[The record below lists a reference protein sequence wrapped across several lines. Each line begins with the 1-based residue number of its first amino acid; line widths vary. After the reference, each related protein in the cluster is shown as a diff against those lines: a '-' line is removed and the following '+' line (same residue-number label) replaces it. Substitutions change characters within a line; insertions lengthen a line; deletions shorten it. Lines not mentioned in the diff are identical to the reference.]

1 MSEQENVVEQKP
13 SHWTDEQWRAIIEKG
28 DNLLVAAA
36 AGSGKTSVL
45 VERIIRKISDVNDAV
60 GVDQLLVVTFT
71 NAAAAEM
78 RHRIGDALRK
88 ALESDPTSAHLR
100 KQLVLLQRATITT
113 LHSFC
118 LGLLRQ
124 YYFIVELDP
133 GFRIADQM
141 EAELLRQD
149 VLEEQFE
156 HWYESDESFAALA
169 DVMVEGQDDDALMGL
184 FMRLFDF
191 SQSHPHPDRWLKN
204 AADMFAHTQVEEL
217 HESPWVVTLTGAISL
232 ELSALES
239 QVKKAIALAEEP
251 DGPGAYVPLLQQEL
265 TFIHQAKCAAEQ
277 GWKQLDDSM
286 RSIAFGRLP
295 AVKDADPLLKEQV
308 QKLRN
313 GVKEKIKKLLEEY
326 FTMTPEQYATD
337 LNRMAPYMHTLARL
351 VSEFKQAF
359 RQAKQERALVDFSDL
374 EHMALRI
381 LQQEQED
388 GSFVPSAIAMQLQE
402 QFAEVLV
409 DEYQDINLVQETILQ
424 LVSRKETAGVAA
436 NRFMVGDVKQSIYR
450 FRLAEPNLFMQ
461 KYDSY
466 ETNEEKDPFAPK
478 EKSVP
483 LELKG
488 KRIDLAANFR
498 SRKEVVDAV
507 NYLFRLVMTPR
518 VGEITYDQAAELI
531 GRASYPEIEPEQ
543 LVVEVHLIDRTGVE
557 SEESS
562 LGQVSERAGTSS
574 TGSIDSYDSEGEA
587 LPTLEEEA
595 SVAQLEARLIAK
607 RIKEWLEPGVGGQP
621 LLVFDKKTQ
630 GMRPLEYR
638 DIVILLRST
647 AGWGQA
653 IADECKQAGIP
664 IYVEQNQGYFSAN
677 EVDVIMS
684 LLRVIDNPKQDIPL
698 TAVLRSP
705 LIGLSEEDL
714 AQIRVLTPT
723 GPFYQAIEQYV
734 MSEEEQLNRVVM
746 AKLRRFYRMV
756 QGWRTRGRRSSVAEL
771 LSDIYTET
779 GYVDYVASLENG
791 SQRQANLRALYDRA
805 KQYEATS
812 YRGLFR
818 FLRFIDRMQEQE
830 NDLGEART
838 ITESENVVRLMTIH
852 KSKGLE
858 FPVVFVAGMGKQ
870 FNQSDMKGRFLLHK
884 DLGFG
889 PQVADAVL
897 RLRYPSLAFLGI
909 RQKLKLEMLA
919 EEMRV
924 LYVALTRAR
933 EKLILVGSAK
943 DLSKSAIAWCSQSTD
958 KETLS
963 DEDLIQAKGYLD
975 WIGRALVRHKH
986 GEPLRLLCPESQ
998 DISSIPLVRDPS
1010 VWQFQF
1016 YQPSDLMAITEQ
1028 SEHDEEVFSLLQK
1041 RKPVPDHPHA
1051 EEWRDQ
1057 IRSVLEWQYASQVV
1071 SQVPAKWT
1079 VSELKSQAV
1088 NLADGAEGAGVKLDW
1103 ENERIDTQSQVVAGI
1118 ESQIDRQ
1125 LTTQAAAEE
1134 RGHLNASLEQIAEG
1148 PRLRPSRLTKKP
1160 RFLTEMD
1167 KKSKDI
1173 NSEKCDPKIIT
1184 NNDSVIIKEER
1195 REKLVNQTKY
1205 EKPIF
1210 TKAEIGT
1217 FTHLIMQN
1225 LQLNRALDQ
1234 ADVTDQIEQMIAG
1247 QMLTREQ
1254 ANVVDIASI
1263 ARFFAS
1269 DLGQR
1274 MQKAT
1279 KVYRELPFTL
1289 AVPLRDIR
1297 SRLLAE
1303 QAELLLSD
1311 SGDERVLVQG
1321 VIDCVIREADGG
1333 LTLIDYKTDR
1343 LPADETKAAQML
1355 RTRYKEQISLYTL
1368 ALEESW
1374 KEPVANRYLIAMS
1387 TGLAVPLHEE

>member
-1 MSEQENVVEQKP
+1 MSEQENKMEQKP

-45 VERIIRKISDVNDAV
+45 VERIIRRISDVNNAV

-78 RHRIGDALRK
+78 RHRIGDALRQ

-124 YYFIVELDP
+124 YYFMVELDP

-156 HWYESDESFAALA
+156 QWYESDESFAALA
-169 DVMVEGQDDDALMGL
+169 DVMVESQDDEALMGL

-191 SQSHPHPDRWLKN
+191 SQSHPHPERWLKD
-204 AADMFAHTQVEEL
+204 AADMFANTQVEEL
-217 HESPWVVTLTGAISL
+217 HESPWVVTLSGAISL

-251 DGPGAYVPLLQQEL
+251 DGPGAYIPLLQQEL
-265 TFIHQAKCAAEQ
+265 SLINQAKCAAEQ
-277 GWKQLDDSM
+277 GWNQLDDSM
-286 RSIAFGRLP
+286 RSITFGRLP
-295 AVKDADPLLKEQV
+295 AVKDADPLIKEQI

-313 GVKEKIKKLLEEY
+313 GAKDKIKKLLEEY
-326 FTMTPEQYATD
+326 FTMTPEQYTAD
-337 LNRMAPYMHTLARL
+337 LQRMAPYMQTLARL

-374 EHMALRI
+374 EHLALRI

-424 LVSRKETAGVAA
+424 LVSRKETAEVAA

-466 ETNEEKDPFAPK
+466 ETNQEKDPFAPK
-478 EKSVP
+478 EQDAP

-507 NYLFRLVMTPR
+507 NYIFRLVMTPR

-543 LVVEVHLIDRTGVE
+543 LAVEVHLIDRTGFE
-557 SEESS
+557 SEESNS
-562 LGQVSERAGTSS
+562 GQVSERTSTNS
-574 TGSIDSYDSEGEA
+574 IGSIDSYDTEVEA

-638 DIVILLRST
+638 DIVILLRAT

-677 EVDVIMS
+677 EVDIIMS

-714 AQIRVLTPT
+714 ALIRVLTPT
-723 GPFYQAIEQYV
+723 GPFYQAVEQYV
-734 MSEEEQLNRVVM
+734 MAEEEQLNRVVM

-963 DEDLIQAKGYLD
+963 DEDLVQAKGYLD
-975 WIGRALVRHKH
+975 WIGRALVRHKN
-986 GEPLRLLCPESQ
+986 GEPLRLLCPDTQ
-998 DISSIPLVRDPS
+998 DNSSIPLVRDPS

-1016 YQPSDLMAITEQ
+1016 YQPSDLIAITEQ

-1041 RKPVPDHPHA
+1041 RKPVPDHPHS
-1051 EEWRDQ
+1051 EEWRDK
-1057 IRSVLEWQYASQVV
+1057 IRSVLEWQYAPQVV
-1071 SQVPAKWT
+1071 SQVPAKWS
-1079 VSELKSQAV
+1079 VSQLKSQAV
-1088 NLADGAEGAGVKLDW
+1088 NLTEGVGEDGVKIDW
-1103 ENERIDTQSQVVAGI
+1103 ENDRLETHSQSVSGL
-1118 ESQIDRQ
+1118 ESQTDMQSPTRSV
-1125 LTTQAAAEE
+1125 AE
-1134 RGHLNASLEQIAEG
+1134 GYSHLNPNLEKIAES
-1148 PRLRPSRLTKKP
+1148 PNSHRSRLTKKP
-1160 RFLTEMD
+1160 RFLADMD
-1167 KKSKDI
+1167 KNREEI
-1173 NSEKCDPKIIT
+1173 NSEIDDIKIMTSSDPATSK
-1184 NNDSVIIKEER
+1184 V
-1195 REKLVNQTKY
+1195 EKRGKLENKTRD

-1210 TKAEIGT
+1210 TKAEVGT

-1225 LQLNRALDQ
+1225 VELNRALDQ
-1234 ADVTDQIEQMIAG
+1234 ANVTDQIEQMIAR

-1254 ANVVDIASI
+1254 ASVVDIASI
-1263 ARFFAS
+1263 TRFFAS

-1297 SRLLAE
+1297 SRLLAD
-1303 QAELLLSD
+1303 QTELLLTD

-1321 VIDCVIREADGG
+1321 VIDCVIREENGG

-1343 LPADETKAAQML
+1343 LPPNENEAVQLL
-1355 RTRYKEQISLYTL
+1355 RTRYNEQISLYTR

-1374 KEPVANRYLIAMS
+1374 KEPVTKRYLVAMAM
-1387 TGLAVPLHEE
+1387 GLAVPLHEE

>member
-1 MSEQENVVEQKP
+1 MNEQEKLIEQKP

-45 VERIIRKISDVNDAV
+45 VERIIRRISDVNDAV

-78 RHRIGDALRK
+78 RHRIGEALRK
-88 ALESDPTSAHLR
+88 ALENDPTSAHLR
-100 KQLVLLQRATITT
+100 RQLALLQRATITT

-149 VLEEQFE
+149 VLEEKFE
-156 HWYESDESFAALA
+156 QWYESDESFAALA
-169 DVMVEGQDDDALMGL
+169 DVMVEGQDDDALMSL

-191 SQSHPHPDRWLKN
+191 SQSHPHPERWLKN
-204 AADMFAHTQVEEL
+204 AADMFANTQVGDL

-232 ELSALES
+232 ELSALEA
-239 QVKKAIALAEEP
+239 QVKKAIILAEAL

-265 TFIHQAKCAAEQ
+265 SLIYQAKCATEQ
-277 GWKQLDDSM
+277 GWNQLDDSM
-286 RSIAFGRLP
+286 RSITFGRLP
-295 AVKDADPLLKEQV
+295 AVKDADPQIKEQV

-313 GVKEKIKKLLEEY
+313 GVKDKIKKLLEEY
-326 FTMTPEQYATD
+326 FTMTPEQYAAD
-337 LNRMAPYMHTLARL
+337 LQRMAPYMQTLARL

-374 EHMALRI
+374 EHLALRI

-388 GSFVPSAIAMQLQE
+388 GNFVPSAIALQLQE

-424 LVSRKETAGVAA
+424 LVSRQETEGVAA

-478 EKSVP
+478 EDVP

-498 SRKEVVDAV
+498 SRREVVDAV
-507 NYLFRLVMTPR
+507 NYIFRQVMTPR

-543 LVVEVHLIDRTGVE
+543 LAVEVHLIDRTGVE
-557 SEESS
+557 SEESES
-562 LGQVSERAGTSS
+562 GQVREWAGTSHE
-574 TGSIDSYDSEGEA
+574 GSIDSFDAEIEA
-587 LPTLEEEA
+587 LPALEEEA

-607 RIKEWLEPGVGGQP
+607 RIKDWLEPGVGGQP
-621 LLVFDKKTQ
+621 LLVFDKKIQ

-638 DIVILLRST
+638 DIVILLRAT
-647 AGWGQA
+647 TGWGQA
-653 IADECKQAGIP
+653 MADECKQAGIP

-705 LIGLSEEDL
+705 LIGISEEDL

-723 GPFYQAIEQYV
+723 GPFYQAVEQYV
-734 MSEEEQLNRVVM
+734 MAEEAEVNRVVM
-746 AKLRRFYRMV
+746 AKLRRFYWMV
-756 QGWRTRGRRSSVAEL
+756 QGWRTLGRRSSVAEL
-771 LSDIYTET
+771 LSNIYAET
-779 GYVDYVASLENG
+779 GYVDYVVSLENG
-791 SQRQANLRALYDRA
+791 QQRQANLRALYDRA

-943 DLSKSAIAWCSQSTD
+943 DLSKSVISWCSQSTD

-975 WIGRALVRHKH
+975 WIGRALVRHKS
-986 GEPLRLLCPESQ
+986 GESLRLLCPDTQ

-1016 YQPSDLMAITEQ
+1016 YQPSDLIAMTEQ
-1028 SEHDEEVFSLLQK
+1028 SERDEEVFALLQK

-1051 EEWRDQ
+1051 EEWRDK
-1057 IRSVLEWQYASQVV
+1057 IRSVLEWQYSLQIV
-1071 SQVPAKWT
+1071 SQVAAKWS
-1079 VSELKSQAV
+1079 VSDLKRQAAY
-1088 NLADGAEGAGVKLDW
+1088 LADGVREDAIQVDW
-1103 ENERIDTQSQVVAGI
+1103 ENGPTEARVISGREQQPEVQAVIRPVA
-1118 ESQIDRQ
+1118 EVNS
-1125 LTTQAAAEE
+1125 TSTS
-1134 RGHLNASLEQIAEG
+1134 SLENVRESPKLKQ
-1148 PRLRPSRLTKKP
+1148 SRLTKKP
-1160 RFLTEMD
+1160 RFLADMD
-1167 KKSKDI
+1167 KSSEGI
-1173 NSEKCDPKIIT
+1173 NSEENGTKNMTKSDPDK
-1184 NNDSVIIKEER
+1184 
-1195 REKLVNQTKY
+1195 
-1205 EKPIF
+1205 KPIF
-1210 TKAEIGT
+1210 TKAEVGT

-1225 LQLNRALDQ
+1225 LQLDRALDQ
-1234 ADVTDQIEQMIAG
+1234 AGVTAQIEEMVAR

-1254 ANVVDIASI
+1254 ASVIDIASI

-1269 DLGQR
+1269 DVGQR
-1274 MQKAT
+1274 MQRAT
-1279 KVYRELPFTL
+1279 VVYRELPFTL

-1297 SRLLAE
+1297 ARLLAE
-1303 QAELLLSD
+1303 QTELSLAD
-1311 SGDERVLVQG
+1311 SGNEQVLVQG
-1321 VIDCVIREADGG
+1321 VIDCVIREENGG

-1343 LPADETKAAQML
+1343 LPLDENEAAQLL
-1355 RTRYKEQISLYTL
+1355 RTRYHEQITLYTR

-1374 KEPVANRYLIAMS
+1374 KEPVTKRYLIAMA
-1387 TGLAVPLHEE
+1387 TGLAVPLHEK

>member
-1 MSEQENVVEQKP
+1 MSEQENKMEQKP

-45 VERIIRKISDVNDAV
+45 VERIIRRISDVNNAV

-78 RHRIGDALRK
+78 RHRIGDALRQ
-88 ALESDPTSAHLR
+88 ALDSDPTSAHLR

-124 YYFIVELDP
+124 YYFMVELDP

-149 VLEEQFE
+149 VLEEKFE
-156 HWYESDESFAALA
+156 QWYESDESFAALA
-169 DVMVEGQDDDALMGL
+169 DVMVESQDDEALMGL

-191 SQSHPHPDRWLKN
+191 SQSHPHPERWLKD
-204 AADMFAHTQVEEL
+204 AADMFANTQVEEL
-217 HESPWVVTLTGAISL
+217 HESPWVVTLSGAISL

-265 TFIHQAKCAAEQ
+265 SLINQAKCATEQ
-277 GWKQLDDSM
+277 GWNQLDDSM
-286 RSIAFGRLP
+286 RSITFGRLP
-295 AVKDADPLLKEQV
+295 AVKDADPLIKEQI

-313 GVKEKIKKLLEEY
+313 GAKDKIKKLLEEY
-326 FTMTPEQYATD
+326 FTMTPEQYTAD
-337 LNRMAPYMHTLARL
+337 LQRMAPYMQTLARL

-374 EHMALRI
+374 EHLALRI

-424 LVSRKETAGVAA
+424 LVSRKETAEVAA

-466 ETNEEKDPFAPK
+466 ETNQEKDPFAPK
-478 EKSVP
+478 EQDAP

-507 NYLFRLVMTPR
+507 NYIFRLVMTPR

-543 LVVEVHLIDRTGVE
+543 LAVEVHLIDRTGFE
-557 SEESS
+557 SEESNS
-562 LGQVSERAGTSS
+562 GQVSERTSTNS
-574 TGSIDSYDSEGEA
+574 IGSIDSYDTEVEA

-638 DIVILLRST
+638 DIVILLRAT

-677 EVDVIMS
+677 EVDIIMS

-714 AQIRVLTPT
+714 ALIRVLTPT
-723 GPFYQAIEQYV
+723 GPFYQAVEQYV
-734 MSEEEQLNRVVM
+734 MAEEEQLNRVVM

-909 RQKLKLEMLA
+909 RQRLKLEMLA

-963 DEDLIQAKGYLD
+963 DEDLVQAKGYLD
-975 WIGRALVRHKH
+975 WIGRALVRHKN
-986 GEPLRLLCPESQ
+986 GEPLRLLCPDTQ
-998 DISSIPLVRDPS
+998 DNSSIPLVRDLS

-1016 YQPSDLMAITEQ
+1016 YQPSDLIAITEQ

-1041 RKPVPDHPHA
+1041 RKPVPDHPHS
-1051 EEWRDQ
+1051 EEWRDK
-1057 IRSVLEWQYASQVV
+1057 IRSVLEWQYAPQVV
-1071 SQVPAKWT
+1071 SQVPAKWS
-1079 VSELKSQAV
+1079 VSQLKSQAV
-1088 NLADGAEGAGVKLDW
+1088 NLTEGVGKDGVKIDW
-1103 ENERIDTQSQVVAGI
+1103 ENDRLETHSQSVSGL
-1118 ESQIDRQ
+1118 ESQTDMQSPTRSV
-1125 LTTQAAAEE
+1125 AE
-1134 RGHLNASLEQIAEG
+1134 GYSHLNPNLEKIAES
-1148 PRLRPSRLTKKP
+1148 PNSHRSRLTKKP
-1160 RFLTEMD
+1160 RFLADMD
-1167 KKSKDI
+1167 KNREEI
-1173 NSEKCDPKIIT
+1173 NSEIDDIKIMTSSDPATSK
-1184 NNDSVIIKEER
+1184 VEKR
-1195 REKLVNQTKY
+1195 RKLENKTRD

-1210 TKAEIGT
+1210 TKAEVGT

-1225 LQLNRALDQ
+1225 VELNRALDQ
-1234 ADVTDQIEQMIAG
+1234 ANVTDQIEQMIAR

-1254 ANVVDIASI
+1254 ASVVDIASI

-1297 SRLLAE
+1297 SRLLAD
-1303 QAELLLSD
+1303 QTELLLTD

-1321 VIDCVIREADGG
+1321 VIDCVIREENGG

-1343 LPADETKAAQML
+1343 LPPNENEAAQLL
-1355 RTRYKEQISLYTL
+1355 RTRYNEQISLYTR

-1374 KEPVANRYLIAMS
+1374 KEPVTKRYLVAMAM
-1387 TGLAVPLHEE
+1387 GLAVPLHEE

>member
-1 MSEQENVVEQKP
+1 MSEQENKMEQKP

-45 VERIIRKISDVNDAV
+45 VERIIRRISDVNNAV

-78 RHRIGDALRK
+78 RHRIGDALRQ

-124 YYFIVELDP
+124 YYFMVELDP

-156 HWYESDESFAALA
+156 QWYESDESFAALA
-169 DVMVEGQDDDALMGL
+169 DVMVESQDDEALMGL

-191 SQSHPHPDRWLKN
+191 SQSHPHPERWLKD
-204 AADMFAHTQVEEL
+204 AADMFANTQVEEL
-217 HESPWVVTLTGAISL
+217 HESPWVVTLSGAISL

-251 DGPGAYVPLLQQEL
+251 DGPGAYIPLLQQEL
-265 TFIHQAKCAAEQ
+265 SLINQAKCAAEQ
-277 GWKQLDDSM
+277 GWNQLDDSM
-286 RSIAFGRLP
+286 RSITFGRLP
-295 AVKDADPLLKEQV
+295 AVKDADPLIKEQI

-313 GVKEKIKKLLEEY
+313 GAKDKIKKLLEEY
-326 FTMTPEQYATD
+326 FTMTPEQYTAD
-337 LNRMAPYMHTLARL
+337 LQRMAPYMQTLARL

-374 EHMALRI
+374 EHLALRI

-424 LVSRKETAGVAA
+424 LVSRKETAEVAA

-466 ETNEEKDPFAPK
+466 ETNQEKDPFAPK
-478 EKSVP
+478 EQDAP

-507 NYLFRLVMTPR
+507 NYIFRLVMTPR

-543 LVVEVHLIDRTGVE
+543 LAVEVHLIDRTGFE
-557 SEESS
+557 SEESNS
-562 LGQVSERAGTSS
+562 GQVSERTSTNS
-574 TGSIDSYDSEGEA
+574 IGSIDSYDTEVEA

-638 DIVILLRST
+638 DIVILLRAT

-677 EVDVIMS
+677 EVDIIMS

-714 AQIRVLTPT
+714 ALIRVLTPT
-723 GPFYQAIEQYV
+723 GPFYQAVEQYV
-734 MSEEEQLNRVVM
+734 MAEEEQLNRVVM

-963 DEDLIQAKGYLD
+963 DEDLVQAKGYLD
-975 WIGRALVRHKH
+975 WIGRALVRHKN
-986 GEPLRLLCPESQ
+986 GEPLRLLCPDTQ
-998 DISSIPLVRDPS
+998 DNSSIPLVRDPS

-1016 YQPSDLMAITEQ
+1016 YQPSDLIAITEQ

-1041 RKPVPDHPHA
+1041 RKPVPDHPHS
-1051 EEWRDQ
+1051 EEWRDK
-1057 IRSVLEWQYASQVV
+1057 IRSVLEWQYAPQVV
-1071 SQVPAKWT
+1071 SQVPAKWS
-1079 VSELKSQAV
+1079 VSQLKSQAV
-1088 NLADGAEGAGVKLDW
+1088 NLTEGVGEDGVKIDW
-1103 ENERIDTQSQVVAGI
+1103 ENDRLETHSQSVSGL
-1118 ESQIDRQ
+1118 ESQTDMQSPTRSV
-1125 LTTQAAAEE
+1125 AE
-1134 RGHLNASLEQIAEG
+1134 GYSHLNPNLEKIAES
-1148 PRLRPSRLTKKP
+1148 PNSHRSRLTKKP
-1160 RFLTEMD
+1160 RFLADMD
-1167 KKSKDI
+1167 KNREEI
-1173 NSEKCDPKIIT
+1173 NSEIDDIKIMTSSDPATSK
-1184 NNDSVIIKEER
+1184 V
-1195 REKLVNQTKY
+1195 EKRGKLENKTRD

-1210 TKAEIGT
+1210 TKAEVGT

-1225 LQLNRALDQ
+1225 VELNRALDQ
-1234 ADVTDQIEQMIAG
+1234 ANVTDQIEQMIAR

-1254 ANVVDIASI
+1254 ASVVDIASI

-1297 SRLLAE
+1297 SRLLAD
-1303 QAELLLSD
+1303 QTELLLTD

-1321 VIDCVIREADGG
+1321 VIDCVIREENGG

-1343 LPADETKAAQML
+1343 LPPNENEAARLL
-1355 RTRYKEQISLYTL
+1355 RTRYNEQISLYTR

-1374 KEPVANRYLIAMS
+1374 KEPVTKRYLVAMAM
-1387 TGLAVPLHEE
+1387 GLAVPLHEE